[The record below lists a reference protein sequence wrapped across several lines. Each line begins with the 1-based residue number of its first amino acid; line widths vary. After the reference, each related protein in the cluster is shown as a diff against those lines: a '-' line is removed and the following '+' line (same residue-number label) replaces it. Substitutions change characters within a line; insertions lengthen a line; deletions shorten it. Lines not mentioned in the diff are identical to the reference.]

1 MSLQA
6 ECDTAIDDIVNEA
19 IVYQPDEYPVQI
31 VLDKLEQPESIK
43 KKIRDEF
50 GHVLKLLDFGNMGY
64 DIFRR
69 WYVDGRLY
77 YHLIIDDKQPRNGLT
92 EVRYIDPRKIRKVR
106 EVSKTRSVPGQTE
119 LYKKPIE
126 YYVYSEKGF
135 AKDANQGLK
144 IAPDSICYVHSGI
157 TDKDGKVIISHLHK
171 AIRPLNQLRMLEDAT
186 VIYRISRAP
195 ERRIF
200 YIDVGNLPKIK
211 AEQYLREIM
220 QKYKNKLVYDATTG
234 EIRDDRRFQT
244 MLEDF
249 WLPRREGGR
258 GTEITTLQGGQ
269 NLGEIEDVLYFQKKL
284 YKSLGVPISRLE
296 SDTGF
301 SLGRASEITRDELK
315 FAKFIARLRNR
326 FTHLFDRM
334 LETQL
339 VLKGICTKAEWQQIK
354 EEIYFDF
361 ITDAHF
367 SELKDAEIL
376 KERLTLLSDIDQHVG
391 KYFSRAWVRK
401 SVLQQTEDDIKQ
413 MDQEMAEEEATEP
426 EEEVPAAP
434 PMPVMPPAPS
444 PPPPQQVVVKVK
456 KEELESPHI
465 IDDTDQK
472 ELAKSMTKF
481 FDTLVEEARGDKE
494 TQ

>member
-1 MSLQA
+1 MR
-6 ECDTAIDDIVNEA
+6 DT
-19 IVYQPDEYPVQI
+19 
-31 VLDKLEQPESIK
+31 
-43 KKIRDEF
+43 
-50 GHVLKLLDFGNMGY
+50 
-64 DIFRR
+64 
-69 WYVDGRLY
+69 
-77 YHLIIDDKQPRNGLT
+77 
-92 EVRYIDPRKIRKVR
+92 
-106 EVSKTRSVPGQTE
+106 
-119 LYKKPIE
+119 
-126 YYVYSEKGF
+126 
-135 AKDANQGLK
+135 NQGLK
-144 IAPDSICYVHSGI
+144 ISADSICYVHSGLS
-157 TDKDGKVIISHLHK
+157 DKDGKAIVSYLHK
-171 AIRPLNQLRMLEDAT
+171 AIKPLNQLRMLEDAT